1 MGRIKNIDST
11 SLLTPAVS
19 SDAVAGARIP
29 SPLPASRPLPGPS
42 LRPSLIDP
50 RFEHESCGVGF
61 VATLTDQ
68 PSHRILEQALG
79 ALARLAHRGAIAADG
94 LSSDGIGISTAIPR
108 EWLLASTRITLAP
121 EAPLAVG
128 VVFFPRQGNASDRTF
143 EENLERCLTR
153 QGFRVLAWRDVPT
166 RPEILGEIARS
177 TMPVIRHLLLTTDD
191 AGDPANVE
199 RRLYLARKDHE
210 RRGGEAYVCSL
221 STRTMIYKSM
231 CSGLQLPHFYPDL
244 EDPGY
249 VTPFAIFHQRYAT
262 NVAPS
267 WDRAQPLRTLAHNGE
282 INTVWGNRARMDA
295 RAATLPDELKP
306 ICTPDGSDSTSLDET
321 VELLMH
327 NGRTIAEAVR
337 LMLPPAQFH
346 AQSAFF
352 AYNEDC
358 VEHWDGPAAI
368 SFTDGRLI
376 GAALDRNG
384 LRPCRF
390 FVTDDDLVVVGSEA
404 GLVDLDPER
413 VIHSG
418 RLGPGQMLVVDL
430 DQHRMYENVE
440 LQAIFDNTAPEY
452 ESLLEERTLDTTT
465 PVPTLPADELA
476 RLQLGFGYT
485 REDVRMVLQPMVSDG
500 KDAIWSMGD
509 DTPLA
514 PLARSVRPVYAYFRQ
529 RFAQVTNPPIDSL
542 REAVVIQLHTRLGPW
557 PHILDNKARL
567 TGFSLKSPYLSL
579 GQVEA
584 LRARENGLKDELP
597 LAVLDCCFAAG
608 TSLDAALDE
617 LANKAIGL
625 VRGGAAILL
634 LTDRGCVGRND
645 DHAVPMPMA
654 MALGVV
660 HHALVRA
667 GERARTGLAVE
678 AGDCRDIHHTAVLLG
693 LGAGAVCPWLALE
706 TAKAADPGNGERNLL
721 KAFDAGLAKIMSK
734 MGISVVDS
742 YRGAHLFDALGL
754 DADIID
760 TCFFGTPAPLGG
772 ARFSDIE
779 HGVRINWARACTTQ
793 QAPRLEAESEVAT
806 MADTAQDSAPQDAD
820 LAIVATMAASG
831 TGAITAA
838 SPAAQTAAPPTRE
851 LPDYGWVRFRKAE
864 GAEPHTWQPQTVR
877 LLQTVVGSTR
887 AATLPADEGQAWAA
901 FSTQAVEKEPAT
913 LRDLLDFL
921 PAGPSLATSAV
932 EPRESIYKRCVAS
945 AMSLGSLSPEA
956 HQTVTAAMNLIGGR
970 SNTGEGGEDPAVY
983 SPDTELMLLGKPVPA
998 SLLNNK
1004 IKQVASGRFG
1014 VTAEYLRNAEEIEI
1028 KIAQGAKPGEG
1039 GQLPGHKVT
1048 GLIARLRHAQP
1059 GVTLISPPPH
1069 HDIYSIEDLAQLI
1082 YDLKRVNPSAAIGV
1096 KLVSEYGV
1104 GTVAAGVV
1112 KAYADYIVIAGYSGG
1127 TGASPLSSI
1136 KYTGSPWEM
1145 GLAETQQVLL
1155 RNGLRG
1161 RVRLRVDGGLRT
1173 ASDVLC
1179 AAMLGAD
1186 EFAFGTA
1193 VLVAIGCDMARQ
1205 CHLNTCPTGI
1215 ATQRE
1220 DLRAKF
1226 RGKPE
1231 HIVRFFDSLA
1241 TDIQSLLAKL
1251 GLASI
1256 EAAIGRT
1263 DLLHQTRQAGGIDLA
1278 ALLAADPSGA
1288 VRWQG
1293 TRNDRPE
1300 EEPPIDDAW
1309 LKPAIAAYKAGQPFT
1324 HSATISN
1331 KDRTLGARLSGE
1343 LALLQ
1348 DHHVESR
1355 APLTFHLQGV
1365 AGQSFGAFAAPG
1377 LRLVLSGL
1385 ANDFV
1390 GKGLCGGEIVLRGQ
1404 GRAARES
1411 EQHVILGNVALYGAT
1426 SGTLFAAGRAGER
1439 FAVRN
1444 SGVLAIV
1451 EGVGDH
1457 GCEYMTGGTVVV
1469 LGCTGMNFGA
1479 GMTGGLAWVFD
1490 ESCNLIKDK
1499 HYHADFLEP
1508 EPYETLD
1515 PDAQASIKELVE
1527 LHQEKTASTRAA
1539 WILSNWKE
1547 LAPKFVRLTPKP
1559 QA

>member
-1 MGRIKNIDST
+1 
-11 SLLTPAVS
+11 
-19 SDAVAGARIP
+19 
-29 SPLPASRPLPGPS
+29 LPAPT
-42 LRPSLIDP
+42 LIDP

-68 PSHRILEQALG
+68 PSHRILEQALES
-79 ALARLAHRGAIAADG
+79 LARLAHRGAIAADRV
-94 LSSDGIGISTAIPR
+94 SSDGIGIATAIPR
-108 EWLLASTRITLAP
+108 ELLLASSGVSLEP
-121 EAPLAVG
+121 WQPLAVG
-128 VVFFPRQGNASDRTF
+128 VVFFDKGAHESHY
-143 EENLERCLTR
+143 NLEDALAH
-153 QGFRVLAWRDVPT
+153 QGFRVLSWRDVPT

-177 TMPVIRHLLLTTDD
+177 TMPVIRHVLLTTDD
-191 AGDPANVE
+191 HERME
-199 RRLYLARKDHE
+199 RRLYLARKDYE
-210 RRGGEAYVCSL
+210 RRGSEGYVCSL
-221 STRTMIYKSM
+221 STRTIIYKSM
-231 CSGLQLPHFYPDL
+231 CSGRQLPHFYPDL
-244 EDPGY
+244 EDSRY
-249 VTPFAIFHQRYAT
+249 ITPFAIFHQRYAT

-306 ICTPDGSDSTSLDET
+306 IFSPNGSDSTSLDET
-321 VELLMH
+321 VELLSH
-327 NGRTIAEAVR
+327 NGRSVAEAVR

-346 AQSAFF
+346 KQSAFF

-404 GLVDLDPER
+404 GLVDMDPER

-430 DQHRMYENVE
+430 DEHRLLENDE
-440 LQAIFDNTAPEY
+440 LQTIFDDAAPQY
-452 ESLLEERTLDTTT
+452 EGLLNERTLDPETAVA
-465 PVPTLPADELA
+465 PVASEDLN

-485 REDVRMVLQPMVSDG
+485 REDVRMILQPMAADG
-500 KDAIWSMGD
+500 KDPVWSMGD

-514 PLARSVRPVYAYFRQ
+514 PLARSTRPVYAYFRQ

-557 PHILDNKARL
+557 PHILDNKSPL
-567 TGFSLKSPYLSL
+567 IGFSLKSPYLSL
-579 GQVEA
+579 GQMEA
-584 LRARENGLKDELP
+584 LRARQSALPEPLDAELP
-597 LAVLDCCFAAG
+597 LAVLDCCFSPSV
-608 TSLDAALDE
+608 SLAAALEE
-617 LANKAIGL
+617 LTAKAIEL
-625 VRGGAAILL
+625 VRGGAAVLL
-634 LTDRGCVGRND
+634 LSDRGCSARGNG
-645 DHAVPMPMA
+645 AYAQSEQATPMPMA
-654 MALGVV
+654 IALGAVHMALI
-660 HHALVRA
+660 RA
-667 GERARTGLAVE
+667 GVRTRAGLAVE
-678 AGDCRDIHHTAVLLG
+678 AGDCRDIHHAAVLMG
-693 LGAGAVCPWLALE
+693 MGAGAVCPWLALE
-706 TAKAADPGNGERNLL
+706 TAKAVDPEQGERNLL
-721 KAFDAGLAKIMSK
+721 KAFDAGIAKIMSK

-754 DADIID
+754 NEEVIHA
-760 TCFFGTPAPLGG
+760 CFYGTPAPLGG
-772 ARFSDIE
+772 IGFAEIE
-779 HGVRINWARACTTQ
+779 AGVRGNWRLAFGGDQ
-793 QAPRLEAESEVAT
+793 VAPPDSPASPDDAGAVVAAGSGS
-806 MADTAQDSAPQDAD
+806 MA
-820 LAIVATMAASG
+820 
-831 TGAITAA
+831 GAIAAA
-838 SPAAQTAAPPTRE
+838 SPAPSPSTSKE
-851 LPDYGWVRFRKAE
+851 LPDYGWVRFRKAD
-864 GAEPHTWQPQTVR
+864 GAEPHTWQPSTVR
-877 LLQTVVGSTR
+877 LLQTAVGSTR
-887 AATLPADEGQAWAA
+887 AAKEAPGQQAWSV
-901 FSTQAVEKEPAT
+901 FSSQAVEKEPAV
-913 LRDLLDFL
+913 LRDMLDFQ
-921 PAGPSLATSAV
+921 PAGDPLALEAIEPKSA
-932 EPRESIYKRCVAS
+932 IYKRCVAS

-956 HQTVTAAMNLIGGR
+956 HQTVTAAMNMIGAR
-970 SNTGEGGEDPAVY
+970 SNTGEGGEDRAVY
-983 SPDTELMLLGKPVPA
+983 SPDTELLLLGKPVPA
-998 SLLNNK
+998 LLLNNK

-1039 GQLPGHKVT
+1039 GQLPAHKVT

-1059 GVTLISPPPH
+1059 GITLISPPPH

-1082 YDLKRVNPSAAIGV
+1082 YDLKRVNPQAAIGV

-1104 GTVAAGVV
+1104 GTVAAGVA

-1127 TGASPLSSI
+1127 TGASALSSI
-1136 KYTGSPWEM
+1136 KYTGNPWEI

-1155 RNGLRG
+1155 KNGLRG

-1193 VLVAIGCDMARQ
+1193 VLVALGCDMARQ

-1231 HIVRFFDSLA
+1231 HIVRYFDELA
-1241 TDIQSLLAKL
+1241 TDIQALLAKL
-1251 GLASI
+1251 GLPSI

-1263 DLLHQTRQAGGIDLA
+1263 DLLQQTRIAGGIDLSA
-1278 ALLAADPSGA
+1278 MLSASPAGT

-1293 TRNDRPE
+1293 ERNDRPE
-1300 EEPPIDDAW
+1300 EHPPIDDAW
-1309 LKPAIAAYKAGQPFT
+1309 LAPALAAYKAGEPFT
-1324 HSATISN
+1324 HTTTVSN
-1331 KDRTLGARLSGE
+1331 KDRTLGAKLSGE

-1348 DHHVESR
+1348 DHHVESP

-1365 AGQSFGAFAAPG
+1365 AGQSFGAFAARG
-1377 LRLVLSGL
+1377 LHMVLTGQ

-1390 GKGLCGGEIVLRGQ
+1390 GKGLCGGELVLRGV

-1411 EQHVILGNVALYGAT
+1411 ERHVILGNVALYGAT
-1426 SGTLFAAGRAGER
+1426 SGALFAAGRAGER

-1457 GCEYMTGGTVVV
+1457 GCEYMTGGEVVI
-1469 LGCTGMNFGA
+1469 LGATGMNFGA
-1479 GMTGGLAWVFD
+1479 GMTGGVAWVFD
-1490 ESCNLIKDK
+1490 EDGQMLGGDR
-1499 HYHADFLEP
+1499 YHAGFLEP
-1508 EPYETLD
+1508 AAYDSLD
-1515 PDAQASIKELVE
+1515 AEAQQAIADLVR
-1527 LHQEKTASTRAA
+1527 LHEEKTASTRATWLLA
-1539 WILSNWKE
+1539 NWAE
-1547 LAPKFVRLTPKP
+1547 LAPNFVRLTPRP

>member
-1 MGRIKNIDST
+1 MG
-11 SLLTPAVS
+11 
-19 SDAVAGARIP
+19 
-29 SPLPASRPLPGPS
+29 S
-42 LRPSLIDP
+42 LRVSDPQASPDASCSAPTLIDP

-68 PSHRILEQALG
+68 PSHRILEQALE
-79 ALARLAHRGAIAADG
+79 ALSRLAHRGAIAADG
-94 LSSDGIGISTAIPR
+94 VSSDGIGIATAIPR
-108 EWLLASTRITLAP
+108 EFLLAETGITLGAD
-121 EAPLAVG
+121 EPLAVG
-128 VVFFPRQGNASDRTF
+128 VVFFAQDAMVSHH
-143 EENLERCLTR
+143 NLEDSLAH
-153 QGFRVLAWRDVPT
+153 QGFRVLHWRDVPT
-166 RPEILGEIARS
+166 RPAILGEIALS
-177 TMPVIRHLLLTTDD
+177 TMPVIRHVLLTTD
-191 AGDPANVE
+191 NHENME
-199 RRLYLARKDHE
+199 RRLYLARKDYE
-210 RRGGEAYVCSL
+210 RRGSEGYICSL
-221 STRTMIYKSM
+221 SSRTMIYKSM
-231 CSGLQLPHFYPDL
+231 CSGRQLPHFYPDL
-244 EDPGY
+244 EDSRY
-249 VTPFAIFHQRYAT
+249 VTPFAVFHQRYAT

-295 RAATLPDELKP
+295 RASTLPDELKP
-306 ICTPDGSDSTSLDET
+306 IFSPGGSDSTSLDET
-321 VELLMH
+321 VELLSH

-368 SFTDGRLI
+368 SFTDGRLL

-390 FVTDDDLVVVGSEA
+390 FVTDDQLVVVGSEA
-404 GLVDLDPER
+404 GLVDLDPEHI
-413 VIHSG
+413 IHSG

-430 DQHRMYENVE
+430 DEHKLYENDE
-440 LQAIFDNTAPEY
+440 LQKLFDDAAPQY
-452 ESLLEERTLDTTT
+452 EGLLNERTLDPET
-465 PVPTLPADELA
+465 PVTPLASADLN

-485 REDVRMVLQPMVSDG
+485 REDVRMVLQPMAADG

-514 PLARSVRPVYAYFRQ
+514 PLARSTRPVYAYFRQ

-557 PHILDNKARL
+557 PHILDNKSPL
-567 TGFSLKSPYLSL
+567 VGFSLKSPYLSL

-584 LRARENGLKDELP
+584 LRARQNALRDDLP
-597 LAVLDCCFAAG
+597 LAVLDCCFTPSSTLAA
-608 TSLDAALDE
+608 AVEE
-617 LANKAIGL
+617 LTAKAIEL
-625 VRGGAAILL
+625 VRGGAAVLL
-634 LTDRGCVGRND
+634 LSDRSCSFAAGEQTI
-645 DHAVPMPMA
+645 PMPMA
-654 MALGVV
+654 IALGAV
-660 HHALVRA
+660 HIGLIRA
-667 GERARTGLAVE
+667 GVRTRAGLAVE
-678 AGDCRDIHHTAVLLG
+678 AGDCRDIHHAAVLMG
-693 LGAGAVCPWLALE
+693 MGAGAVCPWLALE
-706 TAKAADPGNGERNLL
+706 TAKAADPEKGERNLL
-721 KAFDAGLAKIMSK
+721 KALDAGIAKIMSK

-754 DADIID
+754 NPEVID
-760 TCFFGTPAPLGG
+760 TCFYGTPAPLGG
-772 ARFSDIE
+772 IGFAEIE
-779 HGVRINWARACTTQ
+779 AGVRGNWRLAAGSD
-793 QAPRLEAESEVAT
+793 APSASPSAPE
-806 MADTAQDSAPQDAD
+806 DTAVVASTSVALVGAIAAAP
-820 LAIVATMAASG
+820 AASKD
-831 TGAITAA
+831 
-838 SPAAQTAAPPTRE
+838 
-851 LPDYGWVRFRKAE
+851 LPDYGWVRFRKAD
-864 GAEPHTWQPQTVR
+864 GAEPHTWQPATVR
-877 LLQTVVGSTR
+877 LLQTAVGSTR
-887 AATLPADEGQAWAA
+887 AAKDAPGQQAWAT
-901 FSTQAVEKEPAT
+901 FSSQAVEKEPAV
-913 LRDLLDFL
+913 LRDMLDFH
-921 PAGPSLATSAV
+921 PAGDPFALEAI
-932 EPRESIYKRCVAS
+932 EPKEAIYKRCVAS

-956 HQTVTAAMNLIGGR
+956 HQTVTAAMNMIGGR
-970 SNTGEGGEDPAVY
+970 SNTGEGGEDREVY

-1039 GQLPGHKVT
+1039 GQLPAHKVT

-1059 GVTLISPPPH
+1059 GITLISPPPH

-1082 YDLKRVNPSAAIGV
+1082 YDLKRVNPEAAIGV

-1104 GTVAAGVV
+1104 GTVAAGVA
-1112 KAYADYIVIAGYSGG
+1112 KAYADYIVIAGHSGG
-1127 TGASPLSSI
+1127 TGASALSSI
-1136 KYTGSPWEM
+1136 KYTGNPWEL
-1145 GLAETQQVLL
+1145 GLAEAQQVLL
-1155 RNGLRG
+1155 KNGLRG

-1231 HIVRFFDSLA
+1231 HIVRFFDELA
-1241 TDIQSLLAKL
+1241 TDIQQLLAKL
-1251 GLASI
+1251 GLPSI

-1263 DLLHQTRQAGGIDLA
+1263 DLLHQTRTAGGIDLA
-1278 ALLAADPSGA
+1278 ALLAASPEGA

-1293 TRNDRPE
+1293 KRNDRPE

-1309 LKPAIAAYKAGQPFT
+1309 LAPAIAAYKAGEPFT
-1324 HSATISN
+1324 HSTTVSN
-1331 KDRTLGARLSGE
+1331 KDRTLGAKLSGA

-1348 DHHVESR
+1348 DHHVESP
-1355 APLTFHLQGV
+1355 APLTFNLQGI
-1365 AGQSFGAFAAPG
+1365 AGQSFGAFAARG
-1377 LRLVLSGL
+1377 LHLVLEGL

-1390 GKGLCGGEIVLRGQ
+1390 GKGLCGGELVLRGV
-1404 GRAARES
+1404 GRAARDS
-1411 EQHVILGNVALYGAT
+1411 AQHVILGNVALYGAT
-1426 SGTLFAAGRAGER
+1426 SGALFAAGRAGER

-1457 GCEYMTGGTVVV
+1457 GCEYMTGGTVVI
-1469 LGCTGMNFGA
+1469 LGATGMNFGA

-1490 ESCNLIKDK
+1490 EDGQMLTGDR
-1499 HYHADFLEP
+1499 YHSGFLTP
-1508 EPYETLD
+1508 EAYGSLG
-1515 PDAQASIKELVE
+1515 PDARQSILELVR
-1527 LHQEKTASTRAA
+1527 LHEQKTASTRAA
-1539 WILSNWKE
+1539 WLLANWDELS
-1547 LAPKFVRLTPKP
+1547 AKFVRLTPKP